1 MLYYFHRLVFCNIEQ
16 KLIHFQNFIKE
27 IRTDFER
34 YELFIYVKNELADI
48 KISFKKNYYR

>member
-1 MLYYFHRLVFCNIEQ
+1 MLYYFHRLVCCNIEQ

-34 YELFIYVKNELADI
+34 YELFIYVKYELADI
-48 KISFKKNYYR
+48 KISFKKNY

>member
-34 YELFIYVKNELADI
+34 YELFIYVKYELADI
-48 KISFKKNYYR
+48 KISFKKNY